1 MITATDALRLSHNQ
15 VESYLSALDERVT
28 LAAVKGHTRI
38 VVTSEPF
45 ANWVSDSGL
54 SADPVGRDVI
64 ASLRGLGYDVDGTYH
79 ANGYAGMAGL
89 IISWERAN
97 ASLIP

>member
-1 MITATDALRLSHNQ
+1 MITASDALRLSRNQ
-15 VESYLSALDERVT
+15 VESYLSALDEKVV

-45 ANWVSDSGL
+45 ANWASESGL
-54 SADPVGRDVI
+54 SADPIGRDVI
-64 ASLRGLGYDVDGTYH
+64 ASLRGLGYDVDGTHH

-89 IISWERAN
+89 ILSWERAN
-97 ASLIP
+97 VSP